1 MKITDFFLE
10 LNPNLTR
17 WKKFDFF
24 LFYMVI
30 PLLLG
35 LLFIL
40 PQEFKNNYL
49 VLHPENVTYIALL
62 LSNYTHTAFIEHFLP
77 NLLFY
82 FLFIYLIF
90 NLETSKRTFYVIMG
104 LLFIPI
110 AILASVVS
118 ISLPFILPNIQGFS
132 VIVAGIMGYSIYV
145 TYGYLK
151 NVENVGFDKSIIFL
165 VFLINALFVVINI
178 SRQEIVLF
186 MVIVTLIMILF
197 YANRKGLTNF
207 VSFLNQK
214 SLNIKSFSRIVICY
228 WWILFIIEIVALA
241 GLFSIIPTNP
251 WEGSMITNSLGHY
264 IGYCFGL
271 MFPVLLEAVGLIK
284 RVSN

>member
-17 WKKFDFF
+17 WKKFDFC
-24 LFYMVI
+24 LFFMVI
-30 PLLLG
+30 PFLLG

-49 VLHPENVTYIALL
+49 VLHPENVTYTALL
-62 LSNYTHTAFIEHFLP
+62 LSNYTHTTFVEHFLP
-77 NLLFY
+77 NVLFY

-90 NLETSKRTFYVIMG
+90 NLETSKRIFYNMMG

-110 AILASVVS
+110 AILTSVVS
-118 ISLPFILPNIQGFS
+118 INLPFILPNIQGFS

-151 NVENVGFDKSIIFL
+151 NVEHIGLDKSIIFL
-165 VFLINALFVVINI
+165 IFLINALFVVINI
-178 SRQEIVLF
+178 STPEIVLF
-186 MVIVTLIMILF
+186 IIMVALIVILI
-197 YANRKGLTNF
+197 YTNRKGLINLF
-207 VSFLNQK
+207 SFLNQK
-214 SLNIKSFSRIVICY
+214 SLKIKSSSRISFCY
-228 WWILFIIEIVALA
+228 WWILFIIEILALT
-241 GLFSIIPTNP
+241 GLFFIIPSNP
-251 WEGSMITNSLGHY
+251 MVCSMITNSLAHY

-271 MFPVLLEAVGLIK
+271 LFPVLLEAVG
-284 RVSN
+284 VMAEVE